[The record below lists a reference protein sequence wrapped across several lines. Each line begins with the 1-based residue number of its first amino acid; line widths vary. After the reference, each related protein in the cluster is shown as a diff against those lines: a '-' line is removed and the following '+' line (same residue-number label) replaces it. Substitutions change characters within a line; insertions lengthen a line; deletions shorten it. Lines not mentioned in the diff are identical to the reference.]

1 VKKGTSFELMT
12 KNIFEKLSEK
22 AQYEIV
28 EHNVKLN
35 GKDGPRQID
44 VLISAKV
51 AGMDIKTI
59 IECKDY
65 NSKISVGTVDA
76 LHSVML
82 DVNANKAVL
91 VSTKGFSSTAIKKA
105 KRLGISLFTA
115 HEALKDDWKIDLEI
129 PVIIK
134 EILPMDITPSFVA
147 NFKKGDSFHKD
158 TSYVINDINILDA
171 FKKQWAEVPIT
182 DNAFK
187 NGESYPFEFTEL
199 SPPFYMRSSTG
210 SKLYLDE
217 LNVSFKVQVKYYNGY
232 LNEQEN
238 TQVLKDIIE
247 NKTNIFFDLKAIFDY
262 EKKFKENDQHLF
274 PENSALLIDC
284 IAKPDFKIVSGTLE
298 IGKSE

>member
-1 VKKGTSFELMT
+1 MVKGTSFELMT
-12 KNIFEKLSEK
+12 KNIFEKLSAK
-22 AQYEIV
+22 SQYEIV

-51 AGMDIKTI
+51 AGMDMKTI

-65 NSKISVGTVDA
+65 KSKISVGTVDA

-115 HEALKDDWKIDLEI
+115 HEALKDDWEIDLEI
-129 PVIIK
+129 PIIIK
-134 EILPMDITPSFVA
+134 EILPTDITPSFVA

-158 TSYVINDINILDA
+158 SSYVINDINLLDA
-171 FKKQWAEVPIT
+171 FKKQWAEEPLT
-182 DNAFK
+182 DRAFK
-187 NGESYPFEFTEL
+187 NGESYPFELRGL
-199 SPPFYMRSSTG
+199 SPPFFIRSSTG
-210 SKLYLDE
+210 NKLYLDE
-217 LNVSFKVQVKYYNGY
+217 LSVSFKVQVKYYNGY

-238 TQVLKDIIE
+238 TQVLKDVIE
-247 NKTNIFFDLKAIFDY
+247 NKTNVFFDFKAVFDY
-262 EKKFKENDQHLF
+262 EKKFKQNEQHLF
-274 PENSALLIDC
+274 SEESALRIDC

-298 IGKSE
+298 IEKTA